1 VYSKGSIVGNATL
14 ILIIGGLL
22 ALSAKLATASECTA
36 RTELSQQQMSV
47 LRQAYDLGRQHDLS
61 YSLAAIAW
69 KESSAGKWLVNA
81 QEASYGPFQILLK
94 TAVARTKRDGQT
106 MSGFEQN
113 MLATKLLDIK
123 FSSSYAIQELEYWQG
138 IHGNNWRA
146 IYASYN
152 GGWNHKK
159 PLPQAYAQD
168 IITKMQRLK
177 GCFSEYHVCPHCGG

>member
-1 VYSKGSIVGNATL
+1 MRFIIAILLSILVTAASLLLSGKVEGSQC
-14 ILIIGGLL
+14 L
-22 ALSAKLATASECTA
+22 AE
-36 RTELSQQQMSV
+36 RELSTKQMEV
-47 LRQAYDLGRQHDLS
+47 LYEAFQLGKPHDLS

-94 TAVARTKRDGQT
+94 TAIARTKREGQN
-106 MSGFEQN
+106 MSPFEQN

-138 IHGNNWRA
+138 VHGGNWRA
-146 IYASYN
+146 VYASYN
-152 GGWNHKK
+152 GGWSYKK

-168 IITKMQRLK
+168 IIEKMQKLK
-177 GCFSEYHVCPHCGG
+177 GCFPAYIKCPHCE